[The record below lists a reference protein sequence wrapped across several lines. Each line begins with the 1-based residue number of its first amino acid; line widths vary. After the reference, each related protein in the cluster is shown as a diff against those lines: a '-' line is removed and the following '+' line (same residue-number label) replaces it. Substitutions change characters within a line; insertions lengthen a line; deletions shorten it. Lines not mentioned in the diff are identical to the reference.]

1 MDSTLVCILAKNKQ
15 CVFNRRNTMNLEDF
29 NINTE
34 LNDLKYQLI
43 EEGMENYRLTQEV
56 IRLEKENTKTKWFVM
71 ITMFSLGL
79 WWGHILFS

>member
-1 MDSTLVCILAKNKQ
+1 
-15 CVFNRRNTMNLEDF
+15 MNLEDF